1 MSEAGKPQPGID
13 MVLYAR
19 NRRTIPFD
27 KLTCY
32 AGRWVAFSAD
42 GTRVVASGNTIN
54 ELDANLQAAGIDAG
68 EVGWERIPALDEGSW
83 L

>member
-1 MSEAGKPQPGID
+1 MSEAGKPQREID

-19 NRRTIPFD
+19 NRRTIPLD
-27 KLTCY
+27 TLACY
-32 AGRWVAFSAD
+32 AGQWVAFSAD
-42 GTRVVASGNTIN
+42 GTRVVASGNTID

-68 EVGWERIPALDEGSW
+68 EVGWERIPALDEGPW